1 MPVIILIY
9 RKERVEIGWGNYIA
23 NKESSEY
30 SLSLRL
36 QFYSSCNFQSWR
48 GKDNFFFL
56 LLICGLNNMKHM
68 RIFKK
73 KRSILINISWLINLT
88 RGSNIPNEC
97 HYWSEPAMES
107 YRVFS
112 PTNLFFYYYK
122 NRKLFYKICM
132 M

>member
-9 RKERVEIGWGNYIA
+9 RKERVEIVWGNYIA

-30 SLSLRL
+30 SISLRL

-48 GKDNFFFL
+48 GKDNFFFSYL
-56 LLICGLNNMKHM
+56 YVVWTTWNIWGSL
-68 RIFKK
+68 KK
-73 KRSILINISWLINLT
+73 KSILINISWLINLT

>member
-9 RKERVEIGWGNYIA
+9 RKERVEIVWGNYIA

-30 SLSLRL
+30 SISLRL

-48 GKDNFFFL
+48 GKDNFFSL
-56 LLICGLNNMKHM
+56 TYMWSEQHETYEDLW
-68 RIFKK
+68 KK
-73 KRSILINISWLINLT
+73 KSILINISWLINLT

>member
-30 SLSLRL
+30 SISLRL

-48 GKDNFFFL
+48 GKDNFFFSYL
-56 LLICGLNNMKHM
+56 YVVWTTWNIWGSL
-68 RIFKK
+68 KK
-73 KRSILINISWLINLT
+73 KSILINISWLINLT